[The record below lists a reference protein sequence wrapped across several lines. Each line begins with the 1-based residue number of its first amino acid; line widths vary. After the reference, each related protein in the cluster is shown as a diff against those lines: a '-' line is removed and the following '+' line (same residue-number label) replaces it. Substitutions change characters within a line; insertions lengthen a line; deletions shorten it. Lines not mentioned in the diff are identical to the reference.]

1 MFKFSTNI
9 EYLLI
14 LKKNIYAYATKLVR
28 HFK

>member
-14 LKKNIYAYATKLVR
+14 LKNIYAYATMPVH